1 MATCLVK
8 MGERSVSSGPDPAGG
23 PAWSCY
29 GSACEHRSDFL
40 EGFYED
46 IVCPVCGEVA
56 GQLKLVNRGHCCRRV
71 ACVIRV
77 TDLAT
82 RRWGTR
88 PPYKHTFLR
97 PLRHVF
103 DRRWAIDL
111 LEYFR
116 TCCGQ
121 FWRWPSYLD
130 GWGRCG
136 LCDWWEWN
144 MFIPGGAAPLRF
156 PICGWCYVGGRALQS
171 AFQASTLVERTLD
184 LRRLHLV
191 DRTAITLLV
200 ECTADTLDLR
210 CLLRRMPFQARWAI
224 VEYIVS

>member
-1 MATCLVK
+1 MSS
-8 MGERSVSSGPDPAGG
+8 GPSSVSSGPLNGRPLRGV
-23 PAWSCY
+23 SC
-29 GSACEHRSDFL
+29 SCDRHSDFP

-56 GQLKLVNRGHCCRRV
+56 GQLKLVNRGYCCRRV

-77 TDLAT
+77 TDPDT
-82 RRWGTR
+82 RRWGTCR
-88 PPYKHTFLR
+88 PYKHTFLR
-97 PLRHVF
+97 SLRLVF

-121 FWRWPSYLD
+121 RHRWPSYWC
-130 GWGRCG
+130 GWGQCG
-136 LCDWWEWN
+136 LCGWWEWE
-144 MFIPGGAAPLRF
+144 MPIPGGATPLSHRL
-156 PICGWCYVGGRALQS
+156 CGWCYDDGGHCNRPS
-171 AFQASTLVERTLD
+171 RPDLVERTLD

-191 DRTAITLLV
+191 ERTASTLLV
-200 ECTADTLDLR
+200 ECTAGTLDLR
-210 CLLRRMPFQARWAI
+210 RLLRRMPFEVRWTI